1 MSARRSYAD
10 ELVAA
15 LCGLGYQTAFG
26 IPGGGIASIFAAM
39 GRRLRVVLCQHEGGA
54 AYMAMGQSLAT
65 AGREVG
71 LCFGTSGP
79 GITNLITGVAAA
91 WEERVPL
98 FVLTGNVSTD
108 LIGKGAAQDAY
119 PGGLD
124 GVAMLQPV
132 TARSVTAMAVDQI
145 VPLAAELHY
154 LALRSSRPVH
164 LNVPVNLAS
173 LPLLAGGQATGDALA
188 NARAAHERGV
198 AARTWE
204 TGAIDAAIGALAA
217 AERPLVLAGH
227 GIKTSGLGAT
237 LAAAL
242 TTLEL
247 PVLVT
252 SHGKGI
258 LPDDHPMLLGTF
270 GFAAPQLSTARLEA
284 YDPDVIL
291 FLGTDLGETSTAG
304 WSSLLA
310 KPRIKI
316 HVDRDER
323 CLNRVY
329 RVEVPVRA
337 EIGFFIARLLEAW
350 PTSRR
355 AGRRP
360 LPPAT
365 DPPPTGEETLSANAA
380 GLIHPAC
387 LVKELAAALPD
398 DALVFADIGNV
409 MAWVI
414 RHLPIRERQELYVP
428 MGLGPM
434 GSGLCA
440 AIGALASRPD
450 RPVVALTGDCTMMMH
465 GAELLTALG
474 ADLPVKTFVF
484 NDGGHGMVEHGLA
497 LLGMPAAGLRFR
509 RRVDF
514 VAFGQ
519 ALGVRALRIESLAT
533 FAKWDWRAEWRTPEP
548 LLVDLTIDPTVVP
561 PILAR
566 TRVLGLTERVT

>member
-10 ELVAA
+10 ALVTA
-15 LCGLGYQTAFG
+15 LCGLGYRTAFG

-39 GRRLRVVLCQHEGGA
+39 GGRLRVVLSQHESGA